1 MDGKIFSLT
10 KGAIRA
16 VKRAIS
22 IAPWLF
28 IVIWSS
34 GFVVAKYALESAD
47 SLFFLA
53 IRLLLAT
60 AILFLL
66 TLVMKQPIRISRADL
81 YTSIVIGLCLHG
93 LYLAGVWYA
102 IDLDAPAGLSSVVT
116 SLQPV
121 LVSLFAIRLL
131 GESLTKIQTVGLVLG
146 IFGVILVVLPK
157 LSASDGFTA
166 ESLAFLI
173 MALVGSTAATL
184 LQKRIGRTIPLMIGT
199 TIQFGVAAIV
209 LLIVSIALGRTRF
222 EFTAHALW
230 SMAWAVLVTSIA
242 AVLLLL
248 WLLNRGTAAKVSS
261 LLYLVPPMAV
271 IQAFVLFGEK
281 VNAQAIIGIVMT
293 SLGVALVLRS

>member
-1 MDGKIFSLT
+1 M
-10 KGAIRA
+10 R
-16 VKRAIS
+16 RAIS
-22 IAPWLF
+22 IAPWIF

-34 GFVVAKYALESAD
+34 GFVVAKYGFESAD
-47 SLFFLA
+47 SLYFLA
-53 IRLLLAT
+53 IRLVLATLILLA
-60 AILFLL
+60 L
-66 TLVMKQPIRISRADL
+66 TFAMKQPVRISRSDFYA
-81 YTSIVIGLCLHG
+81 SILIGLSLHG

-102 IDLDAPAGLSSVVT
+102 IELHAPAGLSSVVT

-121 LVSLFAIRLL
+121 LVSLIAIRLL
-131 GESLTKIQTVGLVLG
+131 GEKLTKIQAIGLVLG
-146 IFGVILVVLPK
+146 LIGVIFVVLPK

-173 MALVGSTAATL
+173 MALLGSTVATL
-184 LQKRIGRTIPLMIGT
+184 LQKKIGHSIPLMIGT
-199 TIQFGVAAIV
+199 TIQFGAAAVV
-209 LLIVSIALGRTRF
+209 LLGVSLGLGRTRF
-222 EFTAHALW
+222 EVTTTSIW

-271 IQAFVLFGEK
+271 LQALVLFGEK